1 MAILKFIKRNGMDL
15 PNAIQYISDACKT
28 SSDYIFGIQ
37 MGTVNPISEFMLI
50 KNLAHI
56 QHESKSF
63 THVIFSLDSDD
74 TISLDTALEICKG
87 VGELLSRSIYQVLGA
102 IHYKNEAHIHC
113 HYIINSIGLD
123 YKRYEQGISLWS
135 YKQMINT
142 IIEPYGISPIPYYQG
157 VKLDM

>member
-28 SSDYIFGIQ
+28 SSDYIFGIH
-37 MGTVNPISEFMLI
+37 MGTDNPISEFMLI
-50 KNLAHI
+50 KKLAHI
-56 QHESKSF
+56 KYESKSF
-63 THVIFSLDSDD
+63 THVVFSLDSDD
-74 TISLDTALEICKG
+74 TISLDTVLEICKE
-87 VGELLSRSIYQVLGA
+87 VGALLSRSIYQVLGA

-142 IIEPYGISPIPYYQG
+142 IIEPYGIRPIPYYQCAE
-157 VKLDM
+157 K

>member
-28 SSDYIFGIQ
+28 SSDYIFGIH
-37 MGTVNPISEFMLI
+37 MGTDNPISEFMLI
-50 KNLAHI
+50 KKLAHI
-56 QHESKSF
+56 KYESKSF
-63 THVIFSLDSDD
+63 THVVFSLDSDD
-74 TISLDTALEICKG
+74 TISLDTVLEICKE

-142 IIEPYGISPIPYYQG
+142 IIEPYGIRSIPYYQCAE
-157 VKLDM
+157 K

>member
-15 PNAIQYISDACKT
+15 PNAIEYIRDEHKT
-28 SSDYIFGIQ
+28 SSNYIFGIQ
-37 MGTVNPISEFMLI
+37 MGIDNPISEFMLI

-63 THVIFSLDSDD
+63 THVVFSLDSDD
-74 TISLDTALEICKG
+74 TISLDTVLEICKG
-87 VGELLSRSIYQVLGA
+87 VGELLSRSVYQVLGA

-123 YKRYEQGISLWS
+123 YKRYEQGMSLWS
-135 YKQMINT
+135 YKQMINK
-142 IIEPYGISPIPYYQG
+142 IIEPYGIGSIPYYQG
-157 VKLDM
+157 VKSDM

>member
-50 KNLAHI
+50 KKLAHI
-56 QHESKSF
+56 KDESKSF
-63 THVIFSLDSDD
+63 THVVFSLDSDEN
-74 TISLDTALEICKG
+74 ISLDIVLKICKE
-87 VGELLSRSIYQVLGA
+87 VGELLSNGIYQVLGA

-157 VKLDM
+157 AEK

>member
-1 MAILKFIKRNGMDL
+1 MAILKFIKQNGMDL
-15 PNAIQYISDACKT
+15 PNAIEYIRDEDKT
-28 SSDYIFGIQ
+28 SSNYIFGIR
-37 MGTVNPISEFMLI
+37 MGIDNPMSEFMLI

-74 TISLDTALEICKG
+74 TISLDTVLEICKG